1 MYFKIVCGFLM
12 LSEVKVLFCFQV
24 AHTAHFLGECFI
36 STILEER
43 RRAAQ
48 AVTVFVSS
56 EQSKFKVLCC

>member
-1 MYFKIVCGFLM
+1 M
-12 LSEVKVLFCFQV
+12 LSEVKALFCFQV

-43 RRAAQ
+43 RAAQ
-48 AVTVFVSS
+48 AVTLFVSS